1 MHTGS
6 ADMEAARVS
15 IGMAFDLL
23 DENSDGRLS
32 RLEVLK
38 GLKTKPRVRE
48 LLQMGA
54 FTDPAEFDAV
64 YKAIDTDG
72 SNNVDRREFESY
84 FMRRLAGGA
93 GGAYPPQSPAGY
105 QQQQYPP
112 HSYGYPPPGYPQQPP
127 YPYGAGPSGA
137 GYRGGPQ
144 GETQKERELKMAAG
158 AALKFAQAGR
168 DNASRRDA
176 ADAQARIADAAA
188 ATGLGNAAALNYPHL
203 YGGSELLSGSSSV
216 ALLNAEASDLAAY
229 DEVARS
235 LEMSQRRRIGLQQDL
250 ETLQREMRQV
260 EADIVAKS
268 ANAERLRQ
276 SLTRNRQAHTTV
288 VSQIDSRLKQL
299 DREQLLASRP
309 HLRTADRP
317 S

>member
-1 MHTGS
+1 M
-6 ADMEAARVS
+6 
-15 IGMAFDLL
+15 
-23 DENSDGRLS
+23 
-32 RLEVLK
+32 
-38 GLKTKPRVRE
+38 
-48 LLQMGA
+48 
-54 FTDPAEFDAV
+54 
-64 YKAIDTDG
+64 
-72 SNNVDRREFESY
+72 
-84 FMRRLAGGA
+84 
-93 GGAYPPQSPAGY
+93 
-105 QQQQYPP
+105 
-112 HSYGYPPPGYPQQPP
+112 
-127 YPYGAGPSGA
+127 
-137 GYRGGPQ
+137 
-144 GETQKERELKMAAG
+144 
-158 AALKFAQAGR
+158 
-168 DNASRRDA
+168 
-176 ADAQARIADAAA
+176 
-188 ATGLGNAAALNYPHL
+188 
-203 YGGSELLSGSSSV
+203 
-216 ALLNAEASDLAAY
+216 LNAEASDLAAY